1 MKSAK
6 ALFFW
11 QNKHIIFTTQ
21 IKIKVMKKLEALK
34 NCLDC
39 IEKYEY
45 ISEDGVLD
53 ECDEDMSLVE
63 KGELT
68 NEQWAG

>member
-1 MKSAK
+1 
-6 ALFFW
+6 
-11 QNKHIIFTTQ
+11 
-21 IKIKVMKKLEALK
+21 MKKLEALK

-53 ECDEDMSLVE
+53 ECDEDMSLVRFCRKKLDEMVE

>member
-1 MKSAK
+1 MK
-6 ALFFW
+6 
-11 QNKHIIFTTQ
+11 NK
-21 IKIKVMKKLEALK
+21 EALQ

-39 IEKYEY
+39 IKKYEY

-53 ECDEDMSLVE
+53 VCDENMSLVRFCMKKLDEMVE

-68 NEQWAG
+68 NEQWGVG

>member
-1 MKSAK
+1 M
-6 ALFFW
+6 
-11 QNKHIIFTTQ
+11 T
-21 IKIKVMKKLEALK
+21 KLEALK

-53 ECDEDMSLVE
+53 ECDEDMSLVRFCRNKLDEMVE

-68 NEQWAG
+68 NEQWGV